1 MDVCETVNAEVGVI
15 VLKKGILMALKSGPE
30 HSSNGPRMMAAM
42 ENSDPVGKASYV
54 LVSKQDGNTAG
65 KRIKD
70 GLKK

>member
-1 MDVCETVNAEVGVI
+1 
-15 VLKKGILMALKSGPE
+15 
-30 HSSNGPRMMAAM
+30 MAAM

-54 LVSKQDGNTAG
+54 LVSKHDGNTAG